1 MQFNSIDLA
10 VIEALRRDPLA
21 SNRDIAQQANLSA
34 VEVARRLQRIRQRQ
48 IAYVTAVLD
57 LDATGQKL
65 AYLRLRVAQGD
76 LDAIAGALSAIDHIN
91 WLGTIDDSDF
101 NLIAGIRFQ
110 DENQLN
116 DILIDKVFSISPI
129 EDAHLDIQ
137 LKPILMRGEYINFV
151 QKSKADYDDLEN
163 SDTAREQQLTPF
175 IADGL
180 DRKIISKLA
189 DDGRVSNRSLA
200 REFGVNPGTIRNRI
214 FALRSNG
221 IMKLQTRISPLA
233 MGLQSF
239 ALLDITFEPNRYQE
253 VVDGLLRN
261 ESLYTL
267 MLCSGGSKLIGVLLA
282 ADAQKISD
290 ICANELRHIAGV
302 RRIRSSALR
311 KNYKI
316 DTLWGAAK

>member
-76 LDAIAGALSAIDHIN
+76 IDAIAEALSAIDHIN

-116 DILIDKVFSISPI
+116 DILIDQVFSISPI

-282 ADAQKISD
+282 TDAQKISD